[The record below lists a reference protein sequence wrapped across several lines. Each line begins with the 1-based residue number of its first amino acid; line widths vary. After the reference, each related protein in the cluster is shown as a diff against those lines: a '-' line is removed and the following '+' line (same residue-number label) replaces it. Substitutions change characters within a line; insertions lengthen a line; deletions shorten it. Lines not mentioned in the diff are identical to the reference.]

1 MGHGLPG
8 DELMSGSQ
16 ASRSAEHN
24 EESPVPLPQLIR
36 LRWAIRLT
44 LSLGVAASVAAN
56 VLHAQPNIISQTIS
70 AWPPLALLI
79 TVELT
84 SRIPMHRPLLAAVR
98 VVSTATI
105 AGIAAWVSYWH
116 MRDVAARFGESGAS
130 AYLLPISVDGLIVV
144 ASVSL
149 VELAGRIRML
159 THPEPAVAPAPAA
172 PPAPLPAPPVYQA
185 PPPPAVASPTVDT
198 IDTDDLDDDL
208 DREIQRELEAPLR
221 SGGAPHGTVRTPR
234 SAPVSPA
241 VGPVSAGARAAVSR
255 TMVTESTAPRPRRP
269 ASETAQLAD
278 AIEAMQPEIRE
289 EELASRLNIS
299 VGRLRQVRRE
309 EAARRATLTQ

>member
-1 MGHGLPG
+1 V
-8 DELMSGSQ
+8 Q
-16 ASRSAEHN
+16 
-24 EESPVPLPQLIR
+24 LPQLIR
-36 LRWAIRLT
+36 IRWAVRAT
-44 LSLGVAASVAAN
+44 LFLGVAASVAAN
-56 VLHAQPNIISQTIS
+56 VLHAQHNIISQTIS
-70 AWPPLALLI
+70 AWPPLALLL

-84 SRIPMHRPLLAAVR
+84 SRIPMHRPLLAVVR
-98 VVSTATI
+98 VFSTATI

-116 MRDVAARFGESGAS
+116 MRDVAFRFGETSVS

-159 THPEPAVAPAPAA
+159 TDPAAEALAATRPSKYVAPTPAPAPV
-172 PPAPLPAPPVYQA
+172 PAPV
-185 PPPPAVASPTVDT
+185 SFEVD
-198 IDTDDLDDDL
+198 DA
-208 DREIQRELEAPLR
+208 ELEAELAAAAPV
-221 SGGAPHGTVRTPR
+221 SVGGAPHGSVRTPR

-241 VGPVSAGARAAVSR
+241 VGPVGAGTRAAVAAPPR
-255 TMVTESTAPRPRRP
+255 AVVTESTAPRQRRP

-278 AIEAMQPEIRE
+278 AIEAMQPGIRE

-309 EAARRATLTQ
+309 EAARRATVAQ